1 MSHSTADQ
9 RERSEQGGGR
19 IALIMTALMLAVLLS
34 ALDQTIV
41 STALPTIVS
50 DLGGLNH
57 LSWVITSYLLAV
69 TASTPLWGKLG
80 DQFGRKQLF
89 LWCIAIFLLGSVLC
103 GMAQDMLQL
112 VLARGLQGIGGGG
125 LMVLASAIIGDV
137 VSPRERGKYQ
147 GLFGAVFGVSSVAGP
162 LLGGLFVDHL
172 TWRWVFYVNLPL
184 GLLAFVT
191 VLCVLPRNAPAGRQN
206 IDYAGIVLLAATAV
220 CLTLVASWGGS
231 VYAWLSWQVIT
242 LAAAGLALGVGWWLT
257 ARRAGD
263 PVMPL
268 SLFRSPTIVVAMAI
282 GFCVG
287 FAMMGSMA
295 FLPLFLQI
303 VHGLSPTASGLHLLP
318 MVLGMLIT
326 SIGSGRLV
334 TRTGRYKIYPVAG
347 MALTAIGLFL
357 MSGMG
362 PDSSLLEMGVYF
374 FVLGAGLGLVMQV
387 VVLVVQNAASYDDL
401 GVATSSATF
410 FRSIGGS
417 FGTAVF
423 GAVFAGQLAS
433 NLAARV
439 GRIDL
444 PAGLDLSSL
453 ESDPRAV
460 DRLPPQVQASF
471 LEAYADAI
479 DMVFLWAVPVALV
492 GFVLALFLRQDRL
505 RTTIRTPDL
514 DETVAPVATPSR
526 SAMAQVEREIYEA
539 CGAEGAET
547 MYERLRE
554 ASGLEVSTE
563 ACWAL
568 SHIGVRGPM
577 SAAELSRMSGLGASR
592 WADVHREL
600 LDAGYLV
607 GEDDPWELNW
617 RGENAVSDL
626 YESQRTALRSLLADF
641 GPDDHP
647 DVFDVL
653 ERVTGTT
660 LGDDSGA
667 GRLHDHER
675 GRDRGHERGSD
686 RGHEQGSEGH

>member
-1 MSHSTADQ
+1 MSHSPADQ
-9 RERSEQGGGR
+9 RESHGGR

-57 LSWVITSYLLAV
+57 LSWVITAYLLAV

-80 DQFGRKQLF
+80 DQFGRKRLF
-89 LWCIAIFLLGSVLC
+89 LGCIAIFLLGSVLC
-103 GMAQDMLQL
+103 GLAQDMLQL
-112 VLARGLQGIGGGG
+112 VLARGLQGVGGGG

-172 TWRWVFYVNLPL
+172 SWRWVFYVNLPL
-184 GLLAFVT
+184 GLIAFLT
-191 VLCVLPRNAPAGRQN
+191 VLAVLPRQDPVGRRD

-220 CLTLVASWGGS
+220 CLTLVASWGGG
-231 VYAWLSWQVIT
+231 VYGWLSWQILT
-242 LAAAGLALGVGWWLT
+242 LGAAGLALGVGWWLT
-257 ARRAGD
+257 ARRAPD

-268 SLFRSPTIVVAMAI
+268 SLFRNPTIVVAMAI

-318 MVLGMLIT
+318 MVMGMLIT
-326 SIGSGRLV
+326 SITSGRLV
-334 TRTGRYKIYPVAG
+334 TRTGRYKVFPIAG

-362 PDSSLLEMGVYF
+362 PDSSLWEMGAYF
-374 FVLGAGLGLVMQV
+374 FVLGSGLGLVMQV
-387 VVLVVQNAASYDDL
+387 VVLVVQNASSYDDL
-401 GVATSSATF
+401 GVSTSSATF
-410 FRSIGGS
+410 FRSVGGS

-423 GAVFAGQLAS
+423 GSVFAGQLAS
-433 NLAARV
+433 NLAARA
-439 GRIDL
+439 GSLDL
-444 PAGLDLSSL
+444 PAGVDATSL
-453 ESDPRAV
+453 ESDPSAI
-460 DRLPPQVQASF
+460 DRLPPQVQAGF
-471 LEAYADAI
+471 LEVYADAI
-479 DMVFLWAVPVALV
+479 DTVFLCAVPVALV
-492 GFVLALFLRQDRL
+492 GLVLALFLRQDVL

-514 DETVAPVATPSR
+514 DETVSPVAAPSR
-526 SAMAQVEREIYEA
+526 SAMEQVEREIYAA
-539 CGAEGAET
+539 CGAEGTET
-547 MYERLRE
+547 MYQRLRE

-568 SHIGVRGPM
+568 SHIGVQGPLGVT
-577 SAAELSRMSGLGASR
+577 ALVRMSGLNAAR
-592 WADVHREL
+592 WEDAHQEL
-600 LDAGYLV
+600 LEAGYLA
-607 GEDDPWELNW
+607 DDSDPWELNW
-617 RGENAVSDL
+617 RGEDAVRQL
-626 YESQRTALRSLLADF
+626 YEAQRTALRSLLSDF
-641 GPDDHP
+641 GPDEHP

-660 LGDDSGA
+660 LGNGEG
-667 GRLHDHER
+667 GRW
-675 GRDRGHERGSD
+675 GDRTD
-686 RGHEQGSEGH
+686 

>member
-9 RERSEQGGGR
+9 RERRDPRQPHGGR

-57 LSWVITSYLLAV
+57 LSWVITAYLLAV

-80 DQFGRKQLF
+80 DQFGRKRLF
-89 LWCIAIFLLGSVLC
+89 LWCIAIFLVSSALC

-112 VLARGLQGIGGGG
+112 VLARGLQGVGGGG

-172 TWRWVFYVNLPL
+172 SWRWVFYVNLPL
-184 GLLAFVT
+184 GLIAFVT
-191 VLCVLPRNAPAGRQN
+191 VLSVLPRQSPSGRQN

-220 CLTLVASWGGS
+220 CLTLVASWGGG
-231 VYAWLSWQVIT
+231 VYPWLSWQIIA
-242 LAAAGLALGVGWWLT
+242 LAVAGVVLGVGWWLT
-257 ARRAGD
+257 ARRASD

-268 SLFRSPTIVVAMAI
+268 SLFRNRTIVVAMSI
-282 GFCVG
+282 GLCVG

-318 MVLGMLIT
+318 MVTGMLIT
-326 SIGSGRLV
+326 SITSGRLV
-334 TRTGRYKIYPVAG
+334 TRTGHYKAFPIAG
-347 MALTAIGLFL
+347 MALTSTGLYL

-362 PDSSLLEMGVYF
+362 PDSSLVEMGVYF
-374 FVLGAGLGLVMQV
+374 FVLGSGLGLVMQV

-401 GVATSSATF
+401 GVSTSAATF

-433 NLAARV
+433 NLAARA
-439 GRIDL
+439 GQIDL
-444 PAGLDLSSL
+444 PQGVDASSL
-453 ESDPRAV
+453 ESDPSAI
-460 DRLPPQVQASF
+460 DSLPPQVQASF

-479 DMVFLWAVPVALV
+479 DTVFLCAVPVALV
-492 GFVLALFLRQDRL
+492 GLALALFLRQDTL

-514 DETVAPVATPSR
+514 DESMSPVAAPGRTP
-526 SAMAQVEREIYEA
+526 MAQVEREIYQA

-547 MYERLRE
+547 MYQRLRE
-554 ASGLEVSTE
+554 VSGLEVSTE

-577 SAAELSRMSGLGASR
+577 NVADLTRMSGLAGPR
-592 WADVHREL
+592 WDDVHQEL
-600 LDAGYLV
+600 LDAGYLAN
-607 GEDDPWELNW
+607 EEEPWELNW
-617 RGENAVSDL
+617 RGENAVRDL
-626 YESQRTALRSLLADF
+626 YEAQRTALRSLLADF
-641 GPDDHP
+641 GPDEHP

-660 LGDDSGA
+660 LGGGGDA
-667 GRLHDHER
+667 GRL
-675 GRDRGHERGSD
+675 RDPERGSEP
-686 RGHEQGSEGH
+686 G

>member
-1 MSHSTADQ
+1 MASGTADHREG
-9 RERSEQGGGR
+9 RERHGGR
-19 IALIMTALMLAVLLS
+19 IALIMTALMLTVLLA

-57 LSWVITSYLLAV
+57 LSWVITAYLLAV

-80 DQFGRKQLF
+80 DQFGRKRLF
-89 LWCIAIFLLGSVLC
+89 LWCIAIFLVGSALC
-103 GMAQDMLQL
+103 GIAQDMLQL
-112 VLARGLQGIGGGG
+112 ILARGFQGIGGGG

-172 TWRWVFYVNLPL
+172 SWRWVFYVNLPL
-184 GLLAFVT
+184 GLVAFLT
-191 VLCVLPRNAPAGRQN
+191 VLAVLPRQTPVGRQN
-206 IDYAGIVLLAATAV
+206 IDYSGIVLLAATAV

-231 VYAWLSWQVIT
+231 VYAWLSWQIIV
-242 LAAAGLALGVGWWLT
+242 LVAAGLVLGLGWWLT
-257 ARRAGD
+257 ARRASD

-268 SLFRSPTIVVAMAI
+268 SLFRNPTIVVAMGI

-303 VHGLSPTASGLHLLP
+303 VHGLSPTASGMHLLP
-318 MVLGMLIT
+318 MVAGMFLT
-326 SIGSGRLV
+326 SITSGRLV
-334 TRTGRYKIYPVAG
+334 TRTGHYKAYPIAG
-347 MALTAIGLFL
+347 MALTALGLLL
-357 MSGMG
+357 MSTMG
-362 PDSSLLEMGVYF
+362 PDSSLVEMGAYF

-387 VVLVVQNAASYDDL
+387 VVVVVQNAASYSDL

-433 NLAARV
+433 NLAARADE
-439 GRIDL
+439 IQL
-444 PAGLDLSSL
+444 PPGLDTSTL
-453 ESDPRAV
+453 ESDPTAL
-460 DRLPPQVQASF
+460 DGLPPATQASF

-479 DMVFLWAVPVALV
+479 DSVFLWAVPIALI
-492 GFVLALFLRQDRL
+492 GFVLALFLKQIPL
-505 RTTIRTPDL
+505 RTTIGTPDL
-514 DETVAPVATPSR
+514 DESVSPVAAPSR
-526 SAMAQVEREIYEA
+526 SAIEQVEHEVYRA

-547 MYERLRE
+547 MYGRLRE
-554 ASGLEVSTE
+554 AAGLDVSTE

-568 SHIGVRGPM
+568 SHLGIKG
-577 SAAELSRMSGLGASR
+577 ELSAGELNRMSGLDVSR
-592 WADVHREL
+592 WETVHQEL

-607 GEDDPWELNW
+607 SDEDPWELNW
-617 RGENAVSDL
+617 RGEDAVRQL
-626 YESQRTALRSLLADF
+626 YEEHRTALRSLLADF
-641 GPDDHP
+641 GPDEHP
-647 DVFDVL
+647 DVFEVL
-653 ERVTGTT
+653 EKVTGET
-660 LGDDSGA
+660 LGDQSDASKIV
-667 GRLHDHER
+667 R
-675 GRDRGHERGSD
+675 GNGEPRD
-686 RGHEQGSEGH
+686 

>member
-1 MSHSTADQ
+1 MSQSTADQ
-9 RERSEQGGGR
+9 RERSEQSGGR

-57 LSWVITSYLLAV
+57 LSWVITAYLLAV

-191 VLCVLPRNAPAGRQN
+191 VLAVLPRNAPVGRQN

-231 VYAWLSWQVIT
+231 VYAWLSWQIIT
-242 LAAAGLALGVGWWLT
+242 LAVAGVILGVSWWLT
-257 ARRAGD
+257 ARRASD

-268 SLFRSPTIVVAMAI
+268 SLFRDPTIVVAMSI

-326 SIGSGRLV
+326 SISSGRLV

-362 PDSSLLEMGVYF
+362 PESSLVEMGVYF

-433 NLAARV
+433 NLAARA
-439 GRIDL
+439 GQIDL
-444 PAGLDLSSL
+444 PAGVDASSL
-453 ESDPRAV
+453 ERDPSAI

-479 DMVFLWAVPVALV
+479 DMVFLWAVPIAVV
-492 GFVLALFLRQDRL
+492 GFVLALFLRQERL

-514 DETVAPVATPSR
+514 DETVAPVAAPSR
-526 SAMAQVEREIYEA
+526 SAMAQVELEVYQA

-547 MYERLRE
+547 MYARLRE
-554 ASGLEVSTE
+554 AAGLEISPE

-577 SAAELSRMSGLGASR
+577 STAELSAMSGLSVSR
-592 WADVHREL
+592 WAGVHREL
-600 LDAGYLV
+600 LDAGYLA
-607 GEDDPWELNW
+607 GEGEPWELNW
-617 RGENAVSDL
+617 RGEDAVRDL
-626 YESQRTALRSLLADF
+626 YESQRTALRSLLSDF
-641 GPDDHP
+641 GPDEHP
-647 DVFDVL
+647 DVFEVL

-660 LGDDSGA
+660 LGDDSDA
-667 GRLHDHER
+667 GWLHDHER
-675 GRDRGHERGSD
+675 DRERGS
-686 RGHEQGSEGH
+686 EGR